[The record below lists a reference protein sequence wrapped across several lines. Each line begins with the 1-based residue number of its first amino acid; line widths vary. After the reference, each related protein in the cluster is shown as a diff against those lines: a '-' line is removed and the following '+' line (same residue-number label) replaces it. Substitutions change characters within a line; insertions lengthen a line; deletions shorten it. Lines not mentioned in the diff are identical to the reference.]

1 MTTFN
6 IGNQNAGSIQ
16 NIGGD
21 MAVRGGIRG
30 TASAQ
35 VVELQGRLAD
45 LRQEV
50 DRVALPAE
58 SRAVAMQALAEAEA
72 EAAAP
77 APRPRRIAKSLRRVS
92 EVLQDTGVLASA
104 AVGAARALG
113 SALSL
118 VALLA

>member
-6 IGNQNAGSIQ
+6 IGSQNAGSIQ
-16 NIGGD
+16 NVGGD
-21 MAVRGGIRG
+21 MVIRG
-30 TASAQ
+30 VAQ
-35 VVELQGRLAD
+35 LQGRLAD
-45 LRQEV
+45 LRQEI
-50 DRVALPAE
+50 DRVTLPAD

-77 APRPRRIAKSLRRVS
+77 APRPSRIAHSLRRVT
-92 EVLQDTGVLASA
+92 ETLEDAGVLASA

-118 VALLA
+118 IPLLA